1 MVGFFATISIARVTN
16 GGEGMSR
23 IIIDNKS
30 SLSDYDAVSAVK
42 RVILD
47 GFRSTETIQGERNIQ
62 KYCHATIFKRE
73 FNGKKTI
80 VWARPR
86 KTKASA
92 YSFLVY
98 DEEEKE

>member
-1 MVGFFATISIARVTN
+1 
-16 GGEGMSR
+16 MSR

-30 SLSDYDAVSAVK
+30 SLPDYDAVNAVQ
-42 RVILD
+42 RVMSD
-47 GFRSTETIQGERNIQ
+47 GFQSTETIQGEKNVP
-62 KYCHATIFKRE
+62 KYCHATAFKRE

-86 KTKASA
+86 KTKQSA

-98 DEEEKE
+98 DEQEKKEHE